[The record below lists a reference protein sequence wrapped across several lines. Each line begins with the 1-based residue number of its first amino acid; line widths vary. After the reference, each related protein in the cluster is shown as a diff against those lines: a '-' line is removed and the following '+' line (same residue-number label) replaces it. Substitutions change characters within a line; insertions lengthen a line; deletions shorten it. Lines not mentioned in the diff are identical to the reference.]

1 MEINEENFP
10 DAGFREYLKT
20 NPEMLSLH
28 SDPNLFT
35 ADEIDSIKDL
45 DMTNSSLEAESL
57 AGIEHFKNLETL
69 QCNGSFLKTIDV
81 SKNTELLSLNCAET
95 LNLTTLNV
103 RNCTKLQT
111 LDCYSCQLTD
121 LDLSTNRLLDTLSC
135 QNNQLQVLNVA
146 NNLMLT
152 ELSCGGNQLTA
163 LDVSN
168 CPALESLSCGDNQ
181 LSELNITGNTALR
194 FLFCRNNQLTEID
207 VQDKTSLRFFYT
219 ENNLLKTLDV
229 SNCPDLT
236 FFLCNDNQLEEIDVS
251 KNSSLWLFSCQNNQ
265 LKTLDVSQNK
275 SLGNLNCTG
284 NRLKSLVLP
293 STGMATLTDC
303 EQFDTI
309 HVAADQDTYDLKTAD
324 PKLDGSKISNLTGAQ
339 RSGTGSI
346 LTNIQTGT
354 DVTYTYDC
362 GNGNTMHVTLRFLQ
376 TNRWIAELK
385 ISGWK
390 YGDTPPNPSAQA
402 LYGEVQY
409 LYSEAPDGDA
419 YTADIPQQAGV
430 WYVKAV
436 VPETKT
442 YSGLESAPVKFEIS
456 KAAPAE
462 IILPENLNAPQGV
475 PLSSVVLP
483 QGWVW
488 ITPDET
494 VRSDQKSYQ
503 AMLEVDDRNYDYSD
517 VKGYDALKHGVIRE
531 LPVTVTAG
539 EKTRLDITEGIREI
553 PDTLIAAGMDTAEKI
568 TAELCRVVAENQGYS
583 AENVMIYDVKLQ
595 ISFDGGKTWNAVTSE
610 NFPAEGLLVA
620 LPYPE
625 GTNSTDYDFIIT
637 HMFTHEMSGFKP
649 GQTETLETKKTKEE
663 LQFTVH
669 GLSPIA
675 VAWKSVK
682 TNDDD
687 HQGGE
692 DKPTVPPGAVNPPA
706 PGADDVPVPP
716 ETGQLTADSA
726 GQNTDSVSKPNTGI
740 STAKKQSPQ
749 TGDHNHLRLWIF
761 IMVLSG
767 TGIFFLKR
775 KQSML

>member
-1 MEINEENFP
+1 MKFLYYIGTSDSDIGLQTDQTENPDSKASIRAGDVEINEENFP

-28 SDPNLFT
+28 SDPNFFT

-111 LDCYSCQLTD
+111 LDCNNCQLTD

-207 VQDKTSLRFFYT
+207 VHDKTSLRFFYT

-236 FFLCNDNQLEEIDVS
+236 YFLCNDNQLEEIDVS

-265 LKTLDVSQNK
+265 LKTLDISQNK
-275 SLGNLNCTG
+275 SLEKFNCTG

-346 LTNIQTGT
+346 LTDIQTGT

-390 YGDTPPNPSAQA
+390 YGDTPP
-402 LYGEVQY
+402 
-409 LYSEAPDGDA
+409 
-419 YTADIPQQAGV
+419 
-430 WYVKAV
+430 
-436 VPETKT
+436 
-442 YSGLESAPVKFEIS
+442 
-456 KAAPAE
+456 
-462 IILPENLNAPQGV
+462 ILPRRHYTGKCSISIAKLLTE
-475 PLSSVVLP
+475 
-483 QGWVW
+483 
-488 ITPDET
+488 
-494 VRSDQKSYQ
+494 
-503 AMLEVDDRNYDYSD
+503 ML
-517 VKGYDALKHGVIRE
+517 
-531 LPVTVTAG
+531 
-539 EKTRLDITEGIREI
+539 I
-553 PDTLIAAGMDTAEKI
+553 P
-568 TAELCRVVAENQGYS
+568 
-583 AENVMIYDVKLQ
+583 
-595 ISFDGGKTWNAVTSE
+595 
-610 NFPAEGLLVA
+610 
-620 LPYPE
+620 
-625 GTNSTDYDFIIT
+625 
-637 HMFTHEMSGFKP
+637 
-649 GQTETLETKKTKEE
+649 
-663 LQFTVH
+663 
-669 GLSPIA
+669 
-675 VAWKSVK
+675 
-682 TNDDD
+682 
-687 HQGGE
+687 
-692 DKPTVPPGAVNPPA
+692 PTYH
-706 PGADDVPVPP
+706 
-716 ETGQLTADSA
+716 
-726 GQNTDSVSKPNTGI
+726 SKPVYG
-740 STAKKQSPQ
+740 
-749 TGDHNHLRLWIF
+749 
-761 IMVLSG
+761 M
-767 TGIFFLKR
+767 
-775 KQSML
+775 